1 MLGDPSLPFRIVC
14 SWASFLWAKNLRGS
28 IPALLLTLLRSPTS
42 KELLFFCGVLFGGGA
57 YPPST
62 PLGHQRQDSL
72 KGVQTGP
79 R

>member
-1 MLGDPSLPFRIVC
+1 MLGDPSFPFRIVC
-14 SWASFLWAKNLRGS
+14 SWATFLWAKNLEGS
-28 IPALLLTLLRSPTS
+28 IPSLLLTLLLSPTS
-42 KELLFFCGVLFGGGA
+42 KELLFFCAVLFGG

-62 PLGHQRQDSL
+62 PLGHQRQVSL